1 LVVPSIDEFSD
12 STADKACAAV
22 LNAQSAVEV
31 AQPSSVEE
39 DEDEDSEYEYES
51 EDDQSPEAS
60 GPKTVSWH
68 RG

>member
-1 LVVPSIDEFSD
+1 LIVPSIEEFSD
-12 STADKACAAV
+12 STADEACAAV

-31 AQPSSVEE
+31 AQPFLVEE
-39 DEDEDSEYEYES
+39 DKDKDSEYES

-60 GPKTVSWH
+60 GPKIVSWH